1 MYDNDSLRLYS
12 MIPVRFTTQK
22 STGRSG
28 SGESIGGTVLERC
41 RLSTAKAI
49 TLRIGLMFWTSSSE
63 GMVKKNIWRSIQNI
77 RCVGWSMMKYVPLRM
92 SAFEMVGASTIS
104 STDFPVG
111 SICRD
116 RRVYDSSYALLELCE
131 KKQEQYERT

>member
-1 MYDNDSLRLYS
+1 M
-12 MIPVRFTTQK
+12 
-22 STGRSG
+22 
-28 SGESIGGTVLERC
+28 
-41 RLSTAKAI
+41 
-49 TLRIGLMFWTSSSE
+49 LRIGLM
-63 GMVKKNIWRSIQNI
+63 G
-77 RCVGWSMMKYVPLRM
+77 CMMKYVPLRM

-111 SICRD
+111 SICQD

>member
-1 MYDNDSLRLYS
+1 
-12 MIPVRFTTQK
+12 
-22 STGRSG
+22 
-28 SGESIGGTVLERC
+28 
-41 RLSTAKAI
+41 
-49 TLRIGLMFWTSSSE
+49 
-63 GMVKKNIWRSIQNI
+63 
-77 RCVGWSMMKYVPLRM
+77 MKYVPLRM

-104 STDFPVG
+104 STGFPVG